1 MEDSYH
7 TSKIR
12 YKPELG
18 KEIGSGGFA
27 VVFLGTAR
35 RPGML
40 RPEVC
45 AVKTIFKH
53 DPNFRRQSF
62 QTEIATFTRMLKVVD

>member
-1 MEDSYH
+1 MDNSYH
-7 TSKIR
+7 TNKLR

-27 VVFLGTAR
+27 VVVSGTAR

-40 RPEVC
+40 RPELC
-45 AVKTIFKH
+45 AVKMIFKH
-53 DPNFRRQSF
+53 DRRFLRQRF
-62 QTEIATFTRMLKVVD
+62 QTEIATFTNVLKVVY